1 MNTDIHPKYYPD
13 ATVTCNCGATFTVGS
28 TEPEIRVEVC
38 SACHPFYTGKAN
50 LIDTAGRVDKFK
62 ERRKK
67 SEELASKKKSVTVA
81 SDAEKSAEKT
91 NTEKLKELKKQ
102 VS

>member
-1 MNTDIHPKYYPD
+1 MKTDIHPTYHQT
-13 ATVTCNCGATFTVGS
+13 ATVTCNCGESFTVGS
-28 TEPEIRVEVC
+28 TQEEIRIEVC

-50 LIDTAGRVDKFK
+50 LIDTAGRVDKFQ

-67 SEELASKKKSVTVA
+67 AAELAQKKAAKKTT
-81 SDAEKSAEKT
+81 EKT
-91 NTEKLKELKKQ
+91 ESGAGKTNKEKLKELKKK